1 MLAGLAA
8 GLLAF
13 VVAYVV
19 GEPQVQHAIDFEEH
33 LARLSNAPAEAPLVS
48 RGTQRTIGLL
58 TGTTIMGIAL
68 GGAFALVFA
77 YAYGRVGALGA
88 RATAAALALG
98 AFLTITLVP
107 FTKYPANPPTVG
119 NPETIDRRT
128 ALFVAMIT
136 ISILATIAAARLRRE
151 LAPRLGAWNATLA
164 AAAGFVVLIVVAQ
177 LILPRVHET
186 PKGFPADVLWQFR
199 VASLAI
205 NATLW
210 TAIGLGFGWAAERLL
225 AARVPQRAGVAVG
238 A

>member
-13 VVAYVV
+13 VVAYIV
-19 GEPQVQHAIDFEEH
+19 GEPQIQHAIDFEQH

-58 TGTTIMGIAL
+58 TGTTVMGIAL

-98 AFLTITLVP
+98 AFLTITLIP

-119 NPETIDRRT
+119 SPDTIDRRT

-136 ISILATIAAARLRRE
+136 ISILTTIAAARIRRQ
-151 LAPRLGAWNATLA
+151 LAPRLGAWNATIA
-164 AAAGFVVLIVVAQ
+164 AAAGFVVLIVVSE
-177 LILPRVHET
+177 LILPPVHET
-186 PKGFPADVLWQFR
+186 PNGFPADVLWHFR

-205 NATLW
+205 DATLW
-210 TAIGLGFGWAAERLL
+210 TAIGLGFGAAAERLL
-225 AARVPQRAGVAVG
+225 AARVPQRAGVPAG

>member
-19 GEPQVQHAIDFEEH
+19 GEPQVQHAIDFEQH
-33 LARLSNAPAEAPLVS
+33 LARLSNAPAETQLVS

-58 TGTTIMGIAL
+58 TATTVMGIAL

-119 NPETIDRRT
+119 SPDTIDRRT
-128 ALFVAMIT
+128 ALVVAMIT
-136 ISILATIAAARLRRE
+136 LSILTTIAAIRIRRE
-151 LAPRLGAWNATLA
+151 LAPRLGAWNATIA
-164 AAAGFVVLIVVAQ
+164 AAAGFVVLIVVTE
-177 LILPRVHET
+177 LILPPVHET
-186 PKGFPADVLWQFR
+186 PNAFPADVLWHFR

-210 TAIGLGFGWAAERLL
+210 TAIGLGFGAAAERLL
-225 AARVPQRAGVAVG
+225 AARVPQRAGVPAG